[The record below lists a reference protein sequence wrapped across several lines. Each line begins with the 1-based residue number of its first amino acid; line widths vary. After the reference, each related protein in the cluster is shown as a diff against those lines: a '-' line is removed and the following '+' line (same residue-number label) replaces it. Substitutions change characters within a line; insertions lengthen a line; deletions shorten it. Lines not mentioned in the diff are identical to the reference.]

1 MSRRSAA
8 GRKTLK
14 RIDVLGVPVDALDRR
29 QALELA
35 GTYLEG
41 SEPKAVL
48 AVNPEKVIRA
58 RNDPDLL
65 QQLRSAGLLL
75 PDGIGVVLAARILG
89 LGRMR
94 RLPGAEF
101 MPDLCVLAAARGQG
115 VFLFGA
121 APDVNSR
128 TAEIL
133 TEHYPDLTIA
143 GCAHGYLP
151 DAEMPAVIDQINR
164 SGARVL
170 FVALGSPRQE
180 RWIAQHLPSLN
191 VGICQGV
198 GGTFDVISGRVRRAP
213 ALFRRANLEWFYRLM
228 SQPKRLLRQTALPR
242 FAAMVVWKRVTG

>member
-1 MSRRSAA
+1 MNRTSAA
-8 GRKTLK
+8 GRDVLK

-29 QALELA
+29 QALEVVES
-35 GTYLEG
+35 YLEG
-41 SEPKAVL
+41 ETAKAVL

-58 RNDPDLL
+58 HKDPSLL
-65 QQLRSAGLLL
+65 RQLQDAGLLL
-75 PDGIGVVLAARILG
+75 PDGIGVVVAARILG

-101 MPDLCVLAAARGQG
+101 MPDLCALACKRGHG

-121 APDVNSR
+121 APDVNAR

-133 TEHYPDLTIA
+133 AERYPGLSIA
-143 GCAHGYLP
+143 GREHGYLP
-151 DAEMPAVIDQINR
+151 EAEMPALIDRINR
-164 SGARVL
+164 SGARIL

-180 RWIAQHLPSLN
+180 TWIAQYLPSLN

-213 ALFRRANLEWFYRLM
+213 AIFRKANLEWFYRLM

-242 FAAMVVWKRVTG
+242 FAALVVWKRVAG